1 MGDDRALHETA
12 EELHLA
18 VSLLVRQ
25 MRAASASGEV
35 TLSQTSVLK
44 RLDREGPMT
53 ATDLAKAER
62 IRPQSVIA
70 TVNAL
75 QAGGYVERAA
85 DPTDGRRRYIALT
98 ARGRDFLRD
107 RKAAGHGRLAALM
120 AERLTGPEQRTIA
133 EAAALLRRLAED

>member
-1 MGDDRALHETA
+1 MGDDRELLETA
-12 EELHLA
+12 EELQLA
-18 VSLLVRQ
+18 VSLLVRR
-25 MRAASASGEV
+25 MRATSASGEV

-44 RLDREGPMT
+44 RLEREGPMT
-53 ATDLAKAER
+53 ATDLARAER

-70 TVNAL
+70 TVDAL

-98 ARGRDFLRD
+98 ARGRGFLHD
-107 RKAAGHGRLAALM
+107 RKAAGHGRLAELM
-120 AERLTGPEQRTIA
+120 AERLTGPERRTVA